1 MGELE
6 DLYMDPTKI
15 YVFTTM
21 EAEGERQDP
30 VKLALAAPA
39 PAPPPPLPGPINH
52 YWPFQNGTFNV
63 VLFVNCYVV
72 FHFLFFL

>member
-39 PAPPPPLPGPINH
+39 PPRSHKSLLTVSKR
-52 YWPFQNGTFNV
+52 YFQCGAF
-63 VLFVNCYVV
+63 C
-72 FHFLFFL
+72 